1 MRLKILLSIMD
12 NISSQ
17 SIGKRLPY
25 FDVLKLFAI
34 FLVLWG
40 HCIQYFLSSQYS
52 DEPVYRY
59 IYSFHMP
66 LFMMISGYFSAS
78 YMRLHFTELITKKSR
93 QLLLPCVSWAIIFT
107 IIATTITNRPFINAL
122 TSSLIYGFWFLK
134 SCFICYII
142 AYCGYN
148 CKLRKPIWIVITL
161 FISQL
166 IPNYQVSLMFPAFL
180 IGLELKNSA
189 KFTRMLHHFY
199 VIPVLLFI
207 VLLCFWDE
215 TFWQKP
221 NLQEALTNRDIYS
234 ITEFSYKLLYRI
246 VIGIAGSL
254 TFIILFQKTFGQNI
268 KSKLFQICSSWGQ
281 YTLGIYIL
289 QFFILER
296 FLARYLNFDN
306 LNFFLFNFIVSPLIS
321 IIVLIVCVYII
332 KLIYKSRIG
341 AFLLFGKSLKQ

>member
-1 MRLKILLSIMD
+1 MD

-17 SIGKRLPY
+17 SDRTRLPY

-78 YMRLHFTELITKKSR
+78 SMKLRFTELITKKSR

-107 IIATTITNRPFINAL
+107 IIASTRTNSLSINTF

-166 IPNYQVSLMFPAFL
+166 IPYYQVPLMFPAFL
-180 IGLELKNSA
+180 IGLELKSSA
-189 KFTRMLHHFY
+189 KFTRTIQHFY
-199 VIPVLLFI
+199 FIPIVLFI

-221 NLQEALTNRDIYS
+221 SLRTALTNMDIYS
-234 ITEFSYKLLYRI
+234 IAEFSYKHLYRI
-246 VIGIAGSL
+246 IIGITGGL
-254 TFIILFQKTFGQNI
+254 TFIVLFQKTFGLNI
-268 KSKLFQICSSWGQ
+268 KSKLLQTCSSWGQ

-289 QFFILER
+289 QSFILET

-321 IIVLIVCVYII
+321 VIILIICVYII

-341 AFLLFGKSLKQ
+341 AFLLFGKPLKNIYSKRI

>member
-1 MRLKILLSIMD
+1 MQLSPGNRLKS
-12 NISSQ
+12 
-17 SIGKRLPY
+17 
-25 FDVLKLFAI
+25 FDILKLFAI

-40 HCIQYFLSSQYS
+40 HCIQYFLSSRYS
-52 DEPVYRY
+52 DEPIYRY

-78 YMRLHFTELITKKSR
+78 SMRLHFRELITKKSR

-107 IIATTITNRPFINAL
+107 IITSTITNRPFINAL
-122 TSSLIYGFWFLK
+122 TSSLIHEFWFLK

-166 IPNYQVSLMFPAFL
+166 IPYYQVSLIFPAFL
-180 IGLELKNSA
+180 IGLELKNSE
-189 KFTRMLHHFY
+189 KFTRMLRHFY
-199 VIPVLLFI
+199 IIPVLLFI

-221 NLQEALTNRDIYS
+221 NLREALTNRDIYS
-234 ITEFSYKLLYRI
+234 ITEYSYKHLYRI

-268 KSKLFQICSSWGQ
+268 KSQLFQICSSWGQ
-281 YTLGIYIL
+281 YTLEIYIL
-289 QFFILER
+289 QFFILEK

-321 IIVLIVCVYII
+321 IIILIACVYII
-332 KLIYKSRIG
+332 KLIYKSQIG

>member
-1 MRLKILLSIMD
+1 MD

-78 YMRLHFTELITKKSR
+78 SMRLHFTELITKKSR

-221 NLQEALTNRDIYS
+221 NLREALTNRDIYS
-234 ITEFSYKLLYRI
+234 ITKFSYKHLYRI

-254 TFIILFQKTFGQNI
+254 TFIV
-268 KSKLFQICSSWGQ
+268 SKNVRSKYKIQIIPNMQLMG
-281 YTLGIYIL
+281 TIYIRNLHTSILHIGKISCPILKLRQLEFFSFQFYSLATHINHRFNRLCIHHQTDL
-289 QFFILER
+289 QITNR
-296 FLARYLNFDN
+296 
-306 LNFFLFNFIVSPLIS
+306 
-321 IIVLIVCVYII
+321 C
-332 KLIYKSRIG
+332 
-341 AFLLFGKSLKQ
+341 LLFGKSLKQ